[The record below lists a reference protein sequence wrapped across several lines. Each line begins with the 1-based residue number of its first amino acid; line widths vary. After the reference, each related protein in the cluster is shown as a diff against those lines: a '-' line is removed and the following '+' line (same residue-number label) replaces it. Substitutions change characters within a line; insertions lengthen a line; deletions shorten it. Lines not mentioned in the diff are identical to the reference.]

1 MTAPINVVLT
11 HPSLPGGRANGS
23 LTADKRAVTIVAG
36 DTKVAFPI
44 KGIDI
49 AWGGANNAL
58 LFLRHPSEPEWSAFT
73 RDREI
78 ITVLRPLADDALLKG
93 IAKLGRR
100 RLSGVTSLATFFGI
114 ICLLIAAL
122 MALHNPLTLLVA
134 QLLPI
139 SIERK
144 IGEAVYLGVRSD
156 TRILDD
162 AALTAE
168 FTELLLPITQA
179 AQESGYTFEFHI
191 AKDSSLNA
199 FALPGGII
207 VVNSGAIMHAD
218 RLDLL
223 LGVLAHEASHVTRQ
237 HMTRQVVT
245 VFGLY
250 MVVDFVMGNVFGSVA
265 AISQGA
271 SYLLQQGFSRESE
284 QEADLYGLQYLER
297 ARVNPQGMVD
307 FFKLV
312 QKEQK
317 ESSLAPIEGA
327 LSFLSTHPDTESRI
341 EYLTERIKSMPPI
354 EYRELPEEKFR
365 QFKTKLQPL
374 L

>member
-1 MTAPINVVLT
+1 MSPAIDVVLT
-11 HPSLPGGRANGS
+11 HPSLLNGRAKGS
-23 LTADKRAVTIVAG
+23 LTADKRAVTILAG
-36 DTKVAFPI
+36 ETELTFPI
-44 KGIDI
+44 KGLTI

-73 RDREI
+73 RDLEL
-78 ITVLRPLADDALLKG
+78 ITALRPLADDELLKG
-93 IAKLGRR
+93 LAKLGRR
-100 RLSGVTSLATFFGI
+100 RLNGITSLATFVGI
-114 ICLLIAAL
+114 ICLLIGGL
-122 MALHNPLTLLVA
+122 IALHNPLTLLVA
-134 QLLPI
+134 QLLPH

-156 TRILDD
+156 TRIIDD

-168 FTELLLPITQA
+168 FTELLAPIIQA
-179 AQESGYTFEFHI
+179 VQESGYTFEFHI
-191 AKDSSLNA
+191 AKESSLNA

-250 MVVDFVMGNVFGSVA
+250 LVVDFALGNVFGSVA

-284 QEADLYGLQYLER
+284 HEADLYGLTYLER

-312 QKEQK
+312 QKEQQ
-317 ESSLAPIEGA
+317 ESTLAPIEGA
-327 LSFLSTHPDTESRI
+327 LNFLSTHPDTESRI
-341 EYLTERIKSMPPI
+341 EYLTDRIKSMPPV

-365 QFKTKLQPL
+365 QFKTKLQAL